1 MHSGIQVNT
10 QGHPCPLKRMGEAK
24 KPSLDKE
31 KLDEKFN
38 RFDIDESLEIEL
50 EEIIRL
56 ANDFKTKY
64 HALKN
69 IRRFING

>member
-1 MHSGIQVNT
+1 ME
-10 QGHPCPLKRMGEAK
+10 EAK